1 MADAGSSRMTK
12 GADVADRLDDA
23 AEAGLITRDQA
34 ARLRDFLGDGAS
46 VTAAAAQAPATLAAP
61 APRFDLAHML
71 WYAGALLIMGAMG
84 SFSTL
89 AFGAWGPHALLIT
102 AIVYAICFT
111 LAGHHLW
118 HRKGLR
124 VPGGLLIAVA
134 VSMVPLAIWSFQDL
148 MGWWAGF
155 DKPGAYRDFYVWV
168 KGGFLPMEIATIL
181 ACLVALRFYRFP
193 FLLFIAAICIWF
205 MSMDVADWLKGDGR
219 MDWDLRRNVSLAF
232 GLVMI
237 PTAWWVDLKFRD
249 ADYGFWL
256 HMVAAVTF
264 WGGLTFQDSSNEL
277 GKFLYFLICLG
288 LLGLA
293 VFLKRRV
300 YAVFG
305 AIGMLIYLGHL
316 TGKVFKDW
324 LTFPFVLTLIGIGV
338 IWLGIK
344 WQKNS
349 ALIEARIV
357 GWMPAALARLRPGER
372 G

>member
-1 MADAGSSRMTK
+1 MREE
-12 GADVADRLDDA
+12 ADVTDRLDDA
-23 AEAGLITRDQA
+23 AEAGIITRDQA
-34 ARLRDFLGDGAS
+34 LRLRDFLGETAS
-46 VTAAAAQAPATLAAP
+46 AIQPAARPAIPALAAP

-71 WYAGALLIMGAMG
+71 WYAGALLIMGSMG

-89 AFGAWGPHALLIT
+89 AFGAWGPRALLIT
-102 AIVYAICFT
+102 AVLYAICFT

-124 VPGGLLIAVA
+124 VPGGLMIAVA
-134 VSMVPLAIWSFQDL
+134 VSMVPLAIWSLQEL

-155 DKPGAYRDFYVWV
+155 DRPGGHKSFYVWV
-168 KGGFLPMEIATIL
+168 KGGFLPMEIATIA
-181 ACLVALRFYRFP
+181 ACLLALRVYRFP
-193 FLLFIAAICIWF
+193 FLLFIAAVCIWF

-219 MDWDLRRNVSLAF
+219 LDWNLRRNVSLAF
-232 GLVMI
+232 GLAMI

-264 WGGLTFQDSSNEL
+264 WCGLTFQDSSNEL

-338 IWLGIK
+338 IWLGIL
-344 WQKNS
+344 WQRN
-349 ALIEARIV
+349 AARIEARLV
-357 GWMPAALARLRPGER
+357 ARLPAALVRLRPGE
-372 G
+372 GG